1 MVHEIVADLG
11 QEPMPLDSYFKT
23 FNTIPCSNM
32 SHSNSSFTCK
42 TPLLLSFHS
51 VLFCPSLLSTSAFSS
66 CFLVSSPRYM
76 FSGFWKLGSLKH
88 VPSTG
93 WDTFIFLSLLPFSSS
108 PGQLQSLSS
117 RKSSLS
123 NLFCL
128 WILLGSSSFWPRFWF
143 ALAAWLLNKHF
154 EVSYGCL
161 CSISLL
167 RSRAS

>member
-1 MVHEIVADLG
+1 MAHEIVADLG
-11 QEPMPLDSYFKT
+11 QEPIPLDSYFKT

-32 SHSNSSFTCK
+32 SYSNSSFTCK
-42 TPLLLSFHS
+42 TPLLPSFHS
-51 VLFCPSLLSTSAFSS
+51 VLFCPSPLCTLAFSS
-66 CFLVSSPRYM
+66 CFLVSSPCYM

-93 WDTFIFLSLLPFSSS
+93 WDTFTFLSLLPLSS
-108 PGQLQSLSS
+108 PAQLHSLSS
-117 RKSSLS
+117 RKPSLS
-123 NLFCL
+123 NLWIL
-128 WILLGSSSFWPRFWF
+128 WILLGSSSFWPSFWF

-161 CSISLL
+161 YSISLL